1 MKVLDERIVDLSM
14 GLKKVKFR
22 SKSLVG
28 NFVNLS
34 FYSGKKASGEK
45 ALLKALRDVK
55 RDTGRL
61 PYDTLSHSVSVVR
74 PLVYLKK
81 KKVGGVNY
89 RIPSFLYS
97 SKSDKMGIKWVMSV
111 SRGKKLG
118 KRGHLLLSELKN
130 IQQNKGSALS
140 KRKALNE
147 LAILNRAYI
156 KYL

>member
-1 MKVLDERIVDLSM
+1 MKVLDEKIVDRSM

-22 SKSLVG
+22 SKSLIG
-28 NFVNLS
+28 NFVNNS
-34 FYSGKKASGEK
+34 FYSGKKLRGER
-45 ALLKALRDVK
+45 ALLKALRCVK
-55 RDTGRL
+55 QETGSL
-61 PYDTLSHSVSVVR
+61 PYETLSHSVSAVR

-89 RIPSFLYS
+89 RIPSFLYRT
-97 SKSDKMGIKWVMSV
+97 KSDKMGVKWVMSV
-111 SRGKKLG
+111 SKGKKLG
-118 KRGHLLLSELKN
+118 KRDHILLSEFKN
-130 IQQNKGSALS
+130 IQKNKGSALS